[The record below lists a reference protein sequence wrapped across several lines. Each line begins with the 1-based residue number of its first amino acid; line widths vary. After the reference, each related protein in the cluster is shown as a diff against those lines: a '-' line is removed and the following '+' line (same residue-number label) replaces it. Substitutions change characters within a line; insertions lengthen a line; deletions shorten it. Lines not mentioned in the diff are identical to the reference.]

1 MSAVYEIMLKNTVEP
16 DRPQMTIRRKH
27 IACWITK
34 IKNPQSEYVI
44 RFAFPLQQWLHQRAS
59 RLRYMY
65 IVCLAYNKL
74 IFTTV

>member
-1 MSAVYEIMLKNTVEP
+1 MWKNVVEP

-34 IKNPQSEYVI
+34 TKNTHSEYVI
-44 RFAFPLQQWLHQRAS
+44 CITFPLQQWLHQRVS
-59 RLRYMY
+59 MLRYMY

-74 IFTTV
+74 FFTTVQNSVSY